1 MVGVLVALSLVLITG
16 YFRESEQGGLH
27 DAQGVAA
34 TVLRPFEIGAERV
47 ARPFK
52 DVYGYFAGLVHA
64 KGEVDRL
71 KRQNSQ
77 LRVLVAENQ
86 FAAQERDDL
95 RKQLKFQAGPTYPKD
110 FRAVSAE
117 VISQPPTQFEREVTI
132 SVGFSHGVRDDD
144 PVVTA
149 DGLVGKVTLV
159 TAHQSRVT
167 LISDEESGVS
177 ARVVRRQASGLLERG
192 HGGAD
197 SLVLDLVTRDKFVD
211 KGDVLVTAGWRLG
224 ELAPVYPE
232 GILIGVVS
240 GVGQTDTDTF
250 KRIQVKPYV
259 DLSALR
265 TVMVLVP
272 KNAKR

>member
-1 MVGVLVALSLVLITG
+1 MLVALSLVLITG

-27 DAQGVAA
+27 DAQGFAA

-47 ARPFK
+47 ARPFQ
-52 DVYGYFAGLVHA
+52 DLYGYFAGLVHA

-71 KRQNSQ
+71 RRQNSQ

-95 RKQLKFQAGPTYPKD
+95 RRQLRFQAGPTYPKD
-110 FRAVSAE
+110 FRAVSGE
-117 VISQPPTQFEREVTI
+117 VIAQPPTQFEREVAV
-132 SVGFSHGVRDDD
+132 SVGSSHGVRDDD

-149 DGLVGKVTLV
+149 DGLVGKVTMV
-159 TAHQSRVT
+159 TPYKSRVT

-192 HGGAD
+192 HGGSD
-197 SLVLDLVTRDKFVD
+197 SLVLNLVSRDKFVD
-211 KGDVLVTAGWRLG
+211 EGDGLVTAGWRLG
-224 ELAPVYPE
+224 ELTPVYPE
-232 GILIGVVS
+232 GIPIGVIS

-250 KRIQVKPYV
+250 KRIQVEPYV
-259 DLSALR
+259 DFSALR
-265 TVMVLVP
+265 TVIVLIP
-272 KNAKR
+272 KNAER